1 MKKLDIHRD
10 MPEPSLE
17 DMQKHMNFEEVLN
30 RASSNS
36 VTPKKGIS
44 KGWIIGGTAIVVAV
58 VATVLFTTQ
67 FNNVESTYNNVAMEG
82 APIEKI
88 KVSSEEVITEPI
100 NSTSSV
106 EEVTATESTEPLTN
120 QNKPDVNDI
129 NGPKVEY
136 LEPKLVSSI
145 PFVFDE
151 SFHLRE
157 QWQEY
162 EELSIYEN
170 LSFQPIDKAQQSM
183 LKLTWDK
190 VDFEKDKNGQYYFI
204 LYKGDQ
210 GVICPV
216 TPVFEKEFY
225 LDALGAYQEHQ

>member
-30 RASSNS
+30 RAS
-36 VTPKKGIS
+36 VKPATPQKGFS
-44 KGWIIGGTAIVVAV
+44 KGWLLGGTAAITAI

-67 FNNVESTYNNVAMEG
+67 FNPSKATYKNVAMEG
-82 APIEKI
+82 EHIEKI
-88 KVSSEEVITEPI
+88 EVLSEENLPETLVHTVESQDTKTNSSSDTEDSNEPI
-100 NSTSSV
+100 TSDV
-106 EEVTATESTEPLTN
+106 ES
-120 QNKPDVNDI
+120 
-129 NGPKVEY
+129 PKVEY
-136 LEPKLVSSI
+136 LKPKLVSSI

-151 SFHLRE
+151 SFKLRE
-157 QWQEY
+157 QWQNF

-170 LSFQPIDKAQQSM
+170 LSFQPIDKTQQSV

-190 VDFEKDKNGQYYFI
+190 VDFKKDENGQYYFI

-216 TPVFEKEFY
+216 TPVFEKENY